1 MTSVIGG
8 VIADVGSNLADSAA
22 EDDLA
27 AEALINSHISA
38 VLTAV
43 TTSITSSMKDL
54 ITNGDLSGWP
64 SNIFSGSTYADTDR
78 IAAYFDNG
86 AFFWSPDDAG
96 FDKTTLSGNLSVQFN
111 KNLAGIG
118 LNAANWYIMQNAYSL
133 DDCAS
138 ISTGTV
144 IGSNCYTLE
153 APGEGLPATDDNTT
167 HTTYSVPMD
176 SDTLTTLQGFG
187 VDLTD
192 LYTSSWNCQNGNNAY
207 DVIGDFTFNNL
218 DFSLNIPTCFYN
230 LPVFEVSPGTE
241 EDSSW
246 FTTPCQ
252 MLENNNT
259 APVKTAGVS
268 YLPDNLQAVFAENDF
283 CCTWETHGL
292 AVCAA
297 NISD

>member
-27 AEALINSHISA
+27 AEAVINSHISA
-38 VLTAV
+38 VLAAV
-43 TTSITSSMKDL
+43 TTSITSSMTDL

-111 KNLAGIG
+111 KNLAGMG
-118 LNAANWYIMQNAYSL
+118 LSAANWYIMQNAYSL
-133 DDCAS
+133 NDCMS

-144 IGSNCYTLE
+144 IGSDCSTLE
-153 APGEGLPATDDNTT
+153 APGEGLPVTEDSTT

-176 SDTLTTLQGFG
+176 SDTLTALKGFG
-187 VDLTD
+187 VDLAD
-192 LYTSSWNCQNGNNAY
+192 LYTSS
-207 DVIGDFTFNNL
+207 
-218 DFSLNIPTCFYN
+218 
-230 LPVFEVSPGTE
+230 
-241 EDSSW
+241 
-246 FTTPCQ
+246 
-252 MLENNNT
+252 
-259 APVKTAGVS
+259 
-268 YLPDNLQAVFAENDF
+268 
-283 CCTWETHGL
+283 
-292 AVCAA
+292 
-297 NISD
+297 